1 MLIYFFIFIVSH
13 MFGVFSN
20 TDAVTNI
27 GISGTSQGLA
37 LISFNAYRS
46 HDQSWTSSLWV
57 LPLCYEDPRK

>member
-1 MLIYFFIFIVSH
+1 

-37 LISFNAYRS
+37 LIPFNAYRS
-46 HDQSWTSSLWV
+46 HDQSWRSSLGV